1 MTTNQTRSRRS
12 FLLVLLAFAAPVF
25 VAWLIL
31 KQGWFTAG
39 VTSHGQM
46 VTPPL
51 QRAEWR
57 QQEWQNNWALIGICQ
72 RQCDD
77 TQGYLQRIKTT
88 LGQYQQR
95 VVVLSVGE
103 HAPAQLGQQLF
114 WRSQLSNLPEQWA
127 AAGTILIMDPLGHV
141 MLTYPPLQGDAQLEQ
156 IAEQGKGVKAD
167 LYKMLKL
174 SRIG

>member
-1 MTTNQTRSRRS
+1 MTTKQAASRRT
-12 FLLVLLAFAAPVF
+12 FLLVLLAFAAPVL
-25 VAWLIL
+25 VALLIL
-31 KQGWFTAG
+31 KQGWFNGG

-46 VTPPL
+46 VMPPL

-57 QQEWQNNWALIGICQ
+57 QQQWHNSWALIGICQ
-72 RQCDD
+72 QQCDA
-77 TQGYLQRIKTT
+77 TQSYLQRIKTT

-95 VVVLSVGE
+95 VVVLSVGAQ
-103 HAPAQLGQQLF
+103 APSQTGQQLF
-114 WRSQLSNLPEQWA
+114 WRSQLSNLPERWA

-141 MLTYPPLQGDAQLEQ
+141 MLTYPPLQAGAEREQ
-156 IAEQGKGVKAD
+156 IAEQGRGVKAD